1 MDDRAVAETIGAHKV
16 LSTPTAEV
24 WWKVAHGELSA
35 DEAAK
40 ALLDGREVS
49 DHERDEVERAKL
61 VFTPVTD
68 ARRDELLEALLARR
82 EQERRVVSLADR
94 AVPKGRRAGKRWA
107 LGLLVVAVAV
117 AAALVLWRQ
126 PAEHG
131 VFLGEYTLE
140 LSGMTADMRG
150 QEPEPKPEEI
160 PRFRADGRIAV
171 ELTPMDD
178 VAGSLEVVG
187 FARGPAGE
195 VRALELEP
203 VFHASGKVDVD
214 VLVGELGL
222 HEGVWELVF
231 AVGRAGEVPRS
242 WEALGTG
249 GAGHVVVRGQVR
261 IVPER

>member
-1 MDDRAVAETIGAHKV
+1 MDDRAVAETLGAHMV

-35 DEAAK
+35 HDAAK
-40 ALLDGREVS
+40 ALLDGREAS
-49 DHERDEVERAKL
+49 DHEREAVERAKL

-68 ARRDELLEALLARR
+68 ARRDELLEALLVRR
-82 EQERRVVSLADR
+82 EQEARVVSLADR
-94 AVPKGRRAGKRWA
+94 AVPKGRRASKRWA
-107 LGLLVVAVAV
+107 LGLFVVALAV

-126 PAEHG
+126 PGKHG
-131 VFLGEYTLE
+131 AFIGQYTLE

-150 QEPEPKPEEI
+150 QEPAPKPEEI

-171 ELTPMDD
+171 ELRPMDD
-178 VAGSLEVVG
+178 VAGPLEVVG
-187 FARGPAGE
+187 FARGPTGE
-195 VRALELEP
+195 VRALALEP
-203 VFHASGKVDVD
+203 VFHASGKVEVD
-214 VLVGELGL
+214 MLVAELGL

-242 WEALGTG
+242 WDALGTS
-249 GAGHVVVRGQVR
+249 GAGHEVVRGEVR